1 MSVLWNADE
10 IAQATGGIKVGQ
22 WEVTGVAIDS
32 RALQPG
38 DLFVPLKDT
47 RDGHDFIPAA
57 LEAGAKAVLSSRP
70 GVGECM
76 VYVGSTRFALEQL
89 AVAARD
95 RSRAVRIGVTGSV
108 GKTTTVRFLEYLLS
122 QYGAVHA
129 SQKSHNNHLGVPLT
143 LANLSATAEYGVF
156 EMGMNH
162 AGELSDLSQLVTP
175 QIAVITAIGKAHLG
189 HFASVTEIARAKAEI
204 MNGMV
209 PGSLV
214 ILPRDSQHYDL
225 LADYA
230 QERDLQVISFGTHP
244 DSTYWTQAED
254 RHLVHVIGPKRRTW
268 TGANLTA
275 TPHFASLL
283 GIGLAVI
290 DTLSLD
296 PETCLPHL
304 LQWQVPAGRGQVRYV
319 HLAGEAKY
327 TLIDD
332 TYNANP
338 TSMHA
343 ALERLGGYPG
353 YKVAILGEMKE
364 LGGYAQAEH
373 ERLAKSVRTAGI
385 DEVICVGSQMRFLFN
400 ELSLDKR
407 YFPTVTAALE
417 QVSLSQWPADTT
429 VLAKGSRSVQLEKLL
444 QNFEQG

>member
-1 MSVLWNADE
+1 MSTLWSAAE

-32 RALQPG
+32 RVVQSG
-38 DLFVPLKDT
+38 DLFIPLKDA

-70 GVGECM
+70 GVCERM
-76 VYVGSTRFALEQL
+76 VYVGNTRWAFELL
-89 AVAARD
+89 AQAARN
-95 RSRAVRIGVTGSV
+95 RSQAVRIGVTGSV
-108 GKTTTVRFLEYLLS
+108 GKTTTVRFLDYLLS
-122 QYGAVHA
+122 RYGTTHA

-143 LANLSATAEYGVF
+143 LANLPPGSDYAVF

-162 AGELSDLSQLVTP
+162 AGELTDLSQLVTP
-175 QIAVITAIGKAHLG
+175 QLAVITAIGKAHLG
-189 HFASVTEIARAKAEI
+189 HFASITEIARAKAEI
-204 MNGMV
+204 MNGMAS
-209 PGSLV
+209 GSKV
-214 ILPRDSQHYDL
+214 ILPRDSEYYDL

-230 QERDLQVISFGTHP
+230 RERDLQVISFGTHP
-244 DSTYWTQAED
+244 ESTYWVQAED
-254 RHLVHVIGPKRRTW
+254 RHLVHVIGPERRTW
-268 TGANLTA
+268 SGVNLTA

-283 GIGLAVI
+283 GVGLAVI
-290 DTLSLD
+290 DALGLD
-296 PETCLPHL
+296 PKTCLPHL

-319 HLAGEAKY
+319 HAAGEAKY

-343 ALERLGGYPG
+343 ALERLGGYRG

-364 LGGYAQAEH
+364 LGTHAQAEH
-373 ERLAKSVRTAGI
+373 EQLAKSVRIAGI

-400 ELSLDKR
+400 ELSLEKR

-417 QVSLSQWPADTT
+417 QVSISQWPADTT